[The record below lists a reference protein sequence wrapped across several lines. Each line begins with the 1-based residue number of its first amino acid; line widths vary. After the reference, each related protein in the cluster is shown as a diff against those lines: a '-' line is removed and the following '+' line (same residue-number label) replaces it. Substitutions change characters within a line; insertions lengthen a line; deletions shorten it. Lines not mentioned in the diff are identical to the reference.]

1 MKQAVETQ
9 MNQVVEGQV
18 AVLAFAAYA
27 DRLGWRRHA
36 LPVAPG
42 DTVAHVVDRCRAL
55 SGGDILPTA
64 PLVARNARFV
74 SLAEPVAAGDEI
86 ALMPPVAGG

>member
-1 MKQAVETQ
+1 

-36 LPVAPG
+36 LSVTPG
-42 DTVAHVVDRCRAL
+42 DTVAHIVDRCRHL
-55 SGGDILPTA
+55 TGGDVLPEA

-74 SLAEPVAAGDEI
+74 PLSEPVVAGDEI